1 MKHLLTKLIII
12 NAMLVSLM
20 IIGIV
25 NAERLDAIWVSMFSS
40 DEISVEIPVEEEVVR
55 TVVPD
60 VMIAEVKNEDSKI
73 IKVVQLIK
81 SFFKNILIASVSP
94 EYSRAKNIG
103 N

>member
-1 MKHLLTKLIII
+1 M
-12 NAMLVSLM
+12 SLM

-40 DEISVEIPVEEEVVR
+40 DEISVEIPLEEEVVR
-55 TVVPD
+55 AVVPD

-73 IKVVQLIK
+73 VKVVQIIK
-81 SFFKNILIASVSP
+81 SFFKSILIASVSP
-94 EYSRAKNIG
+94 EYSRAKNIE